1 MHKHLPATQHLPEFS
16 GSEAT
21 KNSINKTVKT
31 GTDEWVSGDRWTNNA
46 VHSVHSSDTTECT
59 IATVHRRWS

>member
-31 GTDEWVSGDRWTNNA
+31 GTDEWVSGDR
-46 VHSVHSSDTTECT
+46 
-59 IATVHRRWS
+59 